1 MAGDLILD
9 VRDLEP
15 PEPLEKVLEA
25 ICTLEEG
32 QRIRMIH
39 HREPH
44 PLYPI
49 LKRDGL
55 RYETH
60 VTNEGYFE
68 ILIWRSSPDN

>member
-1 MAGDLILD
+1 MTVDLTLD

-25 ICTLEEG
+25 LCVLEPG

-49 LKRDGL
+49 LQREGFRHDTHFTDDGI
-55 RYETH
+55 
-60 VTNEGYFE
+60 FE
-68 ILIWRSSPDN
+68 ILIWRSPSR